1 MNPRKACTFSSF
13 QDRRNQPLCHPSAD
27 QFRGVTKMVE
37 PVGLEPTLPP
47 CKGGVLPLNYGPV
60 KIMVGAAGIEPA
72 TACSQS
78 RRAAS
83 ALRSDAVTLPCSGLL
98 CSTLP
103 RRCVPHISEH
113 CSTLLCL
120 ANLCPA
126 KYQRPP
132 ARCRRPSDRG
142 TSESLPEILGRDPD
156 DHGPGHDES
165 KNSHVPI
172 DHRHVAAPV
181 PATTGGY
188 FQNGKHRVLWSLPV
202 RGEVSASIPAAH
214 RCAAV

>member
-1 MNPRKACTFSSF
+1 
-13 QDRRNQPLCHPSAD
+13 
-27 QFRGVTKMVE
+27 MVE

-132 ARCRRPSDRG
+132 ARCRRPSGRG

-156 DHGPGHDES
+156 DHGPAATATVKTAEAQARRRGPSPGNDRWLFP
-165 KNSHVPI
+165 KWKTPRLV
-172 DHRHVAAPV
+172 VAA
-181 PATTGGY
+181 GQG
-188 FQNGKHRVLWSLPV
+188 
-202 RGEVSASIPAAH
+202 
-214 RCAAV
+214 